1 MLARRY
7 AAGFDVS
14 VSHRHIARAE
24 RARRRGA
31 GGVSAAAAGLP
42 RIAAL
47 GGGTGLASLLRGLKR
62 APVDITAIVTVADD
76 GGSSGR
82 LRRELG
88 VLPPGDIR
96 NCLVALA
103 DDESLLGRLFQHR
116 FADGDLSGH
125 PFGNLF
131 LAALAEVTGSF
142 DLAIQECS
150 RVLKIRGR
158 VLPSTL
164 EQIRLWAERADGEA
178 VCGETRIAAGRGACR
193 RVWLEPEPAAHAP
206 AARGDPRGRPRPAR
220 ARAASSP
227 ACCRTWPCRSSRRRW
242 SAPAGRRAY
251 VCNVM
256 TQPGETDGFDAAD
269 HLERVL
275 EAVPG
280 GVDTIVV
287 HEGPLD
293 PEGAAAY
300 AAQGQEPVTVDR
312 ERLGALGVRVVAG
325 DLAEPGGSSGTRRRP
340 SRRCCSSSSAEAA
353 GAEPAT
359 P

>member
-1 MLARRY
+1 VRR
-7 AAGFDVS
+7 
-14 VSHRHIARAE
+14 
-24 RARRRGA
+24 
-31 GGVSAAAAGLP
+31 P

-62 APVDITAIVTVADD
+62 EPLDLTAVVTVADD

-103 DDESLLGRLFQHR
+103 DDESLLGTLFQHR
-116 FADGDLSGH
+116 FSDGGLSGH
-125 PFGNLF
+125 SFGNLF

-164 EQIRLWAERADGEA
+164 ESISLWAERMAGGPP
-178 VCGETRIAAGRGACR
+178 VSGETAIGEGEGPCR
-193 RVWLEPEPAAHAP
+193 RVWLEPEPQAHGP
-206 AARGDPRGRPRPAR
+206 AVRAIEEADLVLLGPGSLFTSVLPHLAVPEIAGAVAGAR
-220 ARAASSP
+220 
-227 ACCRTWPCRSSRRRW
+227 
-242 SAPAGRRAY
+242 GRRAY
-251 VCNVM
+251 ICNVM
-256 TQPGETDGFDAAD
+256 TQPGETDGFDAAA

-280 GVDTIVV
+280 GVDMILV

-293 PEGAAAY
+293 PHWVGVY
-300 AAQGQEPVTVDR
+300 AAKGQRPVPADHR
-312 ERLGALGVRVVAG
+312 RLEAMGVRVVAA
-325 DLAEPGGSSGTRRRP
+325 DLADRGRLVRHSPEALAAALLEVV
-340 SRRCCSSSSAEAA
+340 AES
-353 GAEPAT
+353 PVN
-359 P
+359 

>member
-1 MLARRY
+1 
-7 AAGFDVS
+7 VS
-14 VSHRHIARAE
+14 
-24 RARRRGA
+24 GA
-31 GGVSAAAAGLP
+31 GEARGGPP

-103 DDESLLGRLFQHR
+103 DDESMMGRLFQHR

-125 PFGNLF
+125 SFGNLF

-142 DLAIQECS
+142 DRAIEECS

-164 EQIRLWAERADGEA
+164 EQIRLWAERADGRA
-178 VCGETRIAAGRGACR
+178 VCGETRIAAGDGPCR
-193 RVWLEPEPAAHAP
+193 RVWLEPEPTAHPP
-206 AARGDPRGRPRPAR
+206 ALEAIAQADLVLLGPGSLFTSVLPHLAVPELAEAVAGAR
-220 ARAASSP
+220 
-227 ACCRTWPCRSSRRRW
+227 
-242 SAPAGRRAY
+242 GRRAY

-275 EAVPG
+275 EAIPG
-280 GVDTIVV
+280 GVDMVLV

-293 PEGAAAY
+293 PVAAAAY
-300 AAQGQEPVTVDR
+300 AAQGQEPVTADHG
-312 ERLGALGVRVVAG
+312 RLEAMGVGVVAA
-325 DLAEPGGSSGTRRRP
+325 DLAERGSMVRHSPEALAEVLIELAREAVSGANLQRSARRP
-340 SRRCCSSSSAEAA
+340 
-353 GAEPAT
+353 
-359 P
+359 

>member
-1 MLARRY
+1 M
-7 AAGFDVS
+7 
-14 VSHRHIARAE
+14 
-24 RARRRGA
+24 
-31 GGVSAAAAGLP
+31 SAAAAGLP

-47 GGGTGLASLLRGLKR
+47 GEGTGLASLLRGLK
-62 APVDITAIVTVADD
+62 ASPVDITAIVTVADD

-103 DDESLLGRLFQHR
+103 DDESLMGRLFQHR

-142 DLAIQECS
+142 DRAVRECS
-150 RVLKIRGR
+150 QVLKIRGR

-178 VCGETRIAAGRGACR
+178 VCGETRIAAGRGPCR
-193 RVWLEPEPAAHAP
+193 RVWLEPEPAAHPP
-206 AARGDPRGRPRPAR
+206 ALDAIREADLVCWAREPLHERCRTSRSPSWPRPW
-220 ARAASSP
+220 P
-227 ACCRTWPCRSSRRRW
+227 A
-242 SAPAGRRAY
+242 RRAPRLHLQRDD
-251 VCNVM
+251 
-256 TQPGETDGFDAAD
+256 QPGETDGFDAVD

-287 HEGPLD
+287 HEGRSTPRRSRVRGPGRSRWRSPRPPRGAGD
-293 PEGAAAY
+293 PCRGGRPRRGRAGGAAFA
-300 AAQGQEPVTVDR
+300 R
-312 ERLGALGVRVVAG
+312 GARAG
-325 DLAEPGGSSGTRRRP
+325 PAGARR
-340 SRRCCSSSSAEAA
+340 EAA

>member
-1 MLARRY
+1 MTGPSPGDAR
-7 AAGFDVS
+7 
-14 VSHRHIARAE
+14 
-24 RARRRGA
+24 
-31 GGVSAAAAGLP
+31 LP

-103 DDESLLGRLFQHR
+103 DDESMMGRLFQHR

-125 PFGNLF
+125 SFGNLF
-131 LAALAEVTGSF
+131 LAALAEVTGGF
-142 DLAIQECS
+142 DLAVQECS

-164 EQIRLWAERADGEA
+164 EQIRLWAERADGQA
-178 VCGETRIAAGRGACR
+178 VCGETRIAAGDGPCR
-193 RVWLEPEPAAHAP
+193 RVWLEPQPTAHPPALEAI
-206 AARGDPRGRPRPAR
+206 AR
-220 ARAASSP
+220 ADLVLLGPGSLFTSVLPHLAVPELAEALAA
-227 ACCRTWPCRSSRRRW
+227 
-242 SAPAGRRAY
+242 APGRRAY

-280 GVDTIVV
+280 GVDLVLV

-293 PEGAAAY
+293 ADAAAAY
-300 AAQGQEPVTVDR
+300 AAQGQEPVNADR
-312 ERLGALGVRVVAG
+312 GRLEKMGVGVVGG
-325 DLAEPGGSSGTRRRP
+325 DLAEAGTVVRHSS
-340 SRRCCSSSSAEAA
+340 EALAAVLLDLVRDVVA
-353 GAEPAT
+353 GADLQRPA
-359 P
+359 PRM

>member
-1 MLARRY
+1 MSDAP
-7 AAGFDVS
+7 
-14 VSHRHIARAE
+14 
-24 RARRRGA
+24 RGA
-31 GGVSAAAAGLP
+31 PGPP

-62 APVDITAIVTVADD
+62 APVDLTAIVTVADD

-103 DDESLLGRLFQHR
+103 DDESLMGRLFQYR

-131 LAALAEVTGSF
+131 LAAMAEVTGSF
-142 DLAIQECS
+142 DRAVQECGA
-150 RVLKIRGR
+150 VLKVRGR

-164 EQIRLWAERADGEA
+164 EQIRLWAERLDGEA
-178 VCGETRIAAGRGACR
+178 VCGETRIAAGQGPCR
-193 RVWLEPEPAAHAP
+193 RVWLDPEPAAHPP
-206 AARGDPRGRPRPAR
+206 ALEAIRDADLVLLGPGSLFTSVLPHLAVPELAQAVASTR
-220 ARAASSP
+220 AQ
-227 ACCRTWPCRSSRRRW
+227 
-242 SAPAGRRAY
+242 RAY

-275 EAVPG
+275 EAMPG
-280 GVDTIVV
+280 GVDMVVV
-287 HEGPLD
+287 HDGPLD
-293 PEGAAAY
+293 PAAAAAY
-300 AAQGQEPVTVDR
+300 AAQGQEPVIADHDR
-312 ERLGALGVRVVAG
+312 LRALGARVVAG
-325 DLAEPGGSSGTRRRP
+325 DLAEAGRVVRHSPEALAAVLLELVT
-340 SRRCCSSSSAEAA
+340 EAA
-353 GAEPAT
+353 RAQPAT

>member
-1 MLARRY
+1 MN
-7 AAGFDVS
+7 
-14 VSHRHIARAE
+14 
-24 RARRRGA
+24 
-31 GGVSAAAAGLP
+31 GLP
-42 RIAAL
+42 HIAAL

-62 APVDITAIVTVADD
+62 HPLDITAIVTVADD

-103 DDESLLGRLFQHR
+103 EDESMLGRLFQHR
-116 FADGDLSGH
+116 FAGGDLSGH
-125 PFGNLF
+125 SFGNLF
-131 LAALAEVTGSF
+131 LAALTEVTGNF

-164 EQIRLWAERADGEA
+164 AQISLWAERADGTR
-178 VCGETRIAAGRGACR
+178 VHGESAITSGEGPCR
-193 RVWLEPEPAAHAP
+193 RVWLEPQPAAHPPALEAIADADLVLLGP
-206 AARGDPRGRPRPAR
+206 GSLFTSVLPHLAVPELVDAIGAARGL
-220 ARAASSP
+220 
-227 ACCRTWPCRSSRRRW
+227 
-242 SAPAGRRAY
+242 RAY

-275 EAVPG
+275 EAAHG
-280 GVDTIVV
+280 SVDLVLV

-293 PEGAAAY
+293 PAAAAAY
-300 AAQGQEPVTVDR
+300 AAQGQVPVRADR
-312 ERLGALGVRVVAG
+312 ERLRALGVRVLAR
-325 DLAEPGGSSGTRRRP
+325 DLAEEGRMVRHSP
-340 SRRCCSSSSAEAA
+340 EALA
-353 GAEPAT
+353 GALNELVADAAASRIAR
-359 P
+359 